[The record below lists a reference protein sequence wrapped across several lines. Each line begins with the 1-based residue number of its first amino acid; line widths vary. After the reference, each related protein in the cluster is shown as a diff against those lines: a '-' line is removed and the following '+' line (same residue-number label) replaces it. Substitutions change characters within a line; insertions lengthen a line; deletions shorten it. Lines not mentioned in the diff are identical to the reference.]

1 MNPLNG
7 NFNTNISAN
16 ETTKQT
22 IRILLVDDQKMIRE
36 GLKALLITQP
46 DLEVVGTADNG
57 ESAVEQVEKL
67 KPDVVLMD
75 MEMPGLDGVS
85 ATKIICS
92 RFQETKVLVLST
104 YDNNEYITQ
113 SISAGAMGYIL
124 KGTPAKDLTE
134 AIRSINRG
142 YAQIGPG
149 AFQKI
154 LPLVSQSQLEKVK
167 SRSPSSSS
175 LPTREQTT
183 GASFGDSPV
192 ARGGGIATREQIS
205 TKATTNGSPSSALAV
220 KNQGALAKKFDSEVV
235 LRQSPKWSRAI
246 IWSIIGVTT
255 FGLLWASFAK
265 IEQVVP
271 AKGQLKPEGKVQ
283 EIQAPLNGVVK
294 QVHVKDGD
302 RVKQGQV
309 LISFDT
315 TASTA
320 ELQSQST
327 IRKTLQEENQFY
339 RALMDNPLPTFKA
352 EAAIAKYNIPRE
364 IASLARN
371 RIALATE
378 NELFRTQIGIKDG
391 KKNLDAEQLARLE
404 ASQSESSTRSAAAQ
418 LDVEQF
424 QKQLSQNQVQLA
436 DAKDQLVQ
444 AKQTLTEI
452 QARNKQT
459 LAQLEDSLKLE
470 KDVLGYVEPLVREG
484 VVSKIQ
490 VDRQRQEAN
499 DRYAKLVEQKANGS
513 IEYNRQK
520 QEVQKQTAEI
530 SRLQEEEQRLR
541 FAVAQAK
548 EKYSNTTFLTKKDV
562 LDKIGENQKRLAEID
577 SQIVK
582 AIVDNDKQIADLNS
596 KISTTEQTL
605 KYQELRAPVNGTVFD
620 LKALPGYVQPP
631 AGQAEPILK
640 IVPNDGLIAEVY
652 VTNQDIGFVRPGMIT
667 DVRIDTFP
675 FSEFGDIKGK
685 VKAIGSDSLPPDQTY
700 NFFRFPTKVEL
711 DSQNLPYRDKQ
722 IPLQSGMSISVNI
735 KVRENRTVMSLFTEQ
750 FSKDVDRFK
759 EMR

>member
-1 MNPLNG
+1 MNPPNG
-7 NFNTNISAN
+7 DFNTNISAN

-92 RFQETKVLVLST
+92 RFPEIKILVLST

-175 LPTREQTT
+175 TREQTM
-183 GASFGDSPV
+183 GASFGDSPA
-192 ARGGGIATREQIS
+192 ARAGGIATREQIS
-205 TKATTNGSPSSALAV
+205 AKTTTNGSSPSSALAV
-220 KNQGALAKKFDSEVV
+220 KNKGTVAKKFDSEVV

-271 AKGQLKPEGKVQ
+271 AQGQLKPEGKVQ

-294 QVHVKDGD
+294 QVHVKDGE

-391 KKNLDAEQLARLE
+391 KKNLDAEQLARLD

-452 QARNKQT
+452 EARNKQT

-548 EKYSNTTFLTKKDV
+548 QKYSNTTFLTKKDV

-596 KISTTEQTL
+596 KISSTEQTL

-631 AGQAEPILK
+631 AGQSEPILK

-652 VTNQDIGFVRPGMIT
+652 ITNQDIGFVRPGMIT

-711 DSQNLPYRDKQ
+711 NSQSLPYRDQQ

-750 FSKDVDRFK
+750 FAKDVDRFK